1 MARYYP
7 TITFDST
14 VAHLVV
20 DVRSGAFALQLVAG
34 HSGEVIEKAKG
45 KEAERLSNRL
55 RLSPSLFVSYCDD
68 DIGLGAAPSVRAIY
82 APL

>member
-1 MARYYP
+1 MARYNP
-7 TITFDST
+7 SITFEST

-20 DVRSGAFALQLVAG
+20 DVRSGVIALQLVAG

-55 RLSPSLFVSYCDD
+55 RLSPSLFVSHRGDD
-68 DIGLGAAPSVRAIY
+68 LGHGAAPSVRAIY